1 MGLGWFR
8 VATKETY
15 YALSTPM
22 GVSATATIR
31 ISGPKAIDIISK
43 TTKKPTE
50 FFKHRVSSVLS
61 IYNKNKGFQCYY
73 KN

>member
-1 MGLGWFR
+1 MGWAK

-43 TTKKPTE
+43 ITKKPTG
-50 FFKHRVSSVLS
+50 FFKHRVSNILS
-61 IYNKNKGFQCYY
+61 IFNKNNDFVRSY
-73 KN
+73 